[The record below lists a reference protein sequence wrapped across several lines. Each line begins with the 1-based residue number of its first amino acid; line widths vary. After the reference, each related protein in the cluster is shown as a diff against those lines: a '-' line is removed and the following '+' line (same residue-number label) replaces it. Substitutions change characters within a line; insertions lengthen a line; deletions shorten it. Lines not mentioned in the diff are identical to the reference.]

1 LIQLPSLH
9 SMNRFSLA
17 LLFLSL
23 ACAIGNGQTATPQR
37 PATPQV
43 QQRGTSSF
51 DLTEYGVFF
60 EADSRLIIVM
70 AALEAAGLD
79 TSSGKEVS
87 PFRGL
92 VRKDLA
98 DLDPDLKNRLRA
110 FYERNKLPAPATP
123 ADQAARY
130 VSLALT
136 LGQPP
141 TLDAPERS
149 DELPG
154 GILEVLD
161 FAPLAREFYR
171 RSGMDDRLVTYT
183 RAYQAEGDRL
193 RQPTA
198 EMVRS
203 VLTYLHTRPITIA
216 TERVV
221 VKAPTS
227 GKKKKA
233 QTTYTL
239 RDHER
244 RFTVIP
250 DLLAAPG
257 AINFRIIG
265 DSYYAIVPPGIDP
278 TSSELR
284 RAYLQYV
291 VDPLTVRFNRE
302 IAARRDHI
310 KQVIAARE
318 KTGNTITPDIFL
330 IVSRSIVAAADARF
344 EEVRRLE
351 ALSAATRTRLA
362 STNGSER
369 ANVAKEAQAAMS
381 AIEDAT
387 IARLADE
394 YERGS
399 VLVFFFA
406 DQLKGIETSGF
417 DIANFFPDM
426 IAGFDPVR
434 EVARPN
440 EYAAIRQRVL
450 AERQARAA
458 SNKAEEPRYSEAE
471 TVKAATLVR
480 KLSDVEELLR
490 LKDYMNAEVRL
501 KEMFQDFPR
510 EPRVFFALAQTANLA
525 AQDATDEEVQADRLN
540 RALANYRLALEASS
554 PETDR
559 ALISRAHEAMGR
571 IHAFM
576 DNTGEAMKEFDEAI
590 KIGDVRGGAY
600 KEAVTGKKRIEQP

>member
-1 LIQLPSLH
+1 
-9 SMNRFSLA
+9 MNRISA
-17 LLFLSL
+17 LLVSFLLGS
-23 ACAIGNGQTATPQR
+23 ATAIGQTAQPPVRR
-37 PATPQV
+37 PTTSQV
-43 QQRGTSSF
+43 QQRPAASF

-60 EADSRLIIVM
+60 EADARLIIMM

-79 TSSGKEVS
+79 TSAGKELG
-87 PFRGL
+87 PFRTQ

-98 DLDPDLKNRLRA
+98 DLDPDLKNRLRG

-154 GILEVLD
+154 SLLDVLD

-171 RSGMDDRLVTYT
+171 RSGMEDRLVTYT

-216 TERVV
+216 TERVL
-221 VKAPTS
+221 VKAPTT

-233 QTTYTL
+233 QSTYTM

-257 AINFRIIG
+257 AINFRVIG
-265 DSYYAIVPPGIDP
+265 DSYYAIVPLGIDP

-291 VDPLTVRFNRE
+291 VDPLVVRFNRE
-302 IAARRDHI
+302 IAARREHI
-310 KQVIAARE
+310 KAVIAARE
-318 KTGNTITPDIFL
+318 KAGAAITPDIFL
-330 IVSRSIVAAADARF
+330 IVSRSLVAAADARF
-344 EEVRRLE
+344 EEVRKLE
-351 ALSAATRTRLA
+351 ALSASTRMRLT
-362 STNGSER
+362 STSGAER

-381 AIEDAT
+381 AIQDAT

-406 DQLKGIETSGF
+406 DQLKGIESSGF

-426 IAGFDPVR
+426 IASFDPAR
-434 EVARPN
+434 EIARPN

-458 SNKAEEPRYSEAE
+458 ANQTEEPRYSDAE
-471 TVKAATLVR
+471 TAKAATLVR
-480 KLSDVEELLR
+480 RLSDVEELLR
-490 LKDYMNAEVRL
+490 LKDYTNAEVRL
-501 KEMFQDFPR
+501 KEMFQDYPR

-525 AQDATDEEVQADRLN
+525 AQDATDEEVQGERLN

-576 DNTGEAMKEFDEAI
+576 ENTSEAAREFDEAI

-600 KEAVTGKKRIEQP
+600 KEAIAGKRLLAQP

>member
-1 LIQLPSLH
+1 
-9 SMNRFSLA
+9 MNRTAFA
-17 LLFLSL
+17 PFVLLS
-23 ACAIGNGQTATPQR
+23 CATAFAQAPSTPPAR
-37 PATPQV
+37 PTSQV
-43 QQRGTSSF
+43 QQRPTAGF

-60 EADSRLIIVM
+60 EADARLIVM
-70 AALEAAGLD
+70 MTALEAAGLEMPAGREIS
-79 TSSGKEVS
+79 T
-87 PFRGL
+87 FRAQ
-92 VRKDLA
+92 VRKDLT
-98 DLDPDLKNRLRA
+98 DLDPDLRNRLRT
-110 FYERNKLPAPATP
+110 FYERNKLPAPATS

-141 TLDAPERS
+141 ALDAPERS
-149 DELPG
+149 DELPA

-161 FAPLAREFYR
+161 FAPLLREFYR
-171 RSGMDDRLVTYT
+171 RSGMEDRLVTYT

-198 EMVRS
+198 DMVRS
-203 VLTYLHTRPITIA
+203 VLTYLHTRPITIT

-221 VKAPTS
+221 SRAPTS
-227 GKKKKA
+227 GKKKNA
-233 QTTYTL
+233 PRTYTM

-265 DSYYAIVPPGIDP
+265 DSYYAIVPPGIEP
-278 TSSELR
+278 SSSELR

-302 IAARRDHI
+302 IAARRDAI
-310 KQVIAARE
+310 KQVSAARE
-318 KTGNTITPDIFL
+318 SAGSTITPDIFL
-330 IVSRSIVAAADARF
+330 IVSRSLVAAADARF

-351 ALSAATRTRLA
+351 SLAADTRLRLNAA
-362 STNGSER
+362 SGAER
-369 ANVAKEAQAAMS
+369 GKIAQQSQAEMS
-381 AIEDAT
+381 AVRDAT

-394 YERGS
+394 YERGL

-426 IAGFDPVR
+426 IASFDPAR
-434 EVARPN
+434 EIARPS
-440 EYAAIRQRVL
+440 EYAAVRQKVL

-458 SNKAEEPRYSEAE
+458 TRQAEEPRYSEAE
-471 TVKAATLVR
+471 AAKAATLV
-480 KLSDVEELLR
+480 KQLSEIEELLR
-490 LKDYMNAEVRL
+490 VKDYTNAETRL
-501 KEMFQDFPR
+501 KAMFQEYPR
-510 EPRVFFALAQTANLA
+510 EPRVFFALAQTASLA
-525 AQDATDEEVQADRLN
+525 AQDATDEEVQADRLK
-540 RALANYRLALEASS
+540 RALANYRLAVEASS

-559 ALISRAHEAMGR
+559 GLISRAHEAMGR

-590 KIGDVRGGAY
+590 KVGDVRGGAY
-600 KEAVTGKKRIEQP
+600 KEAIAGRKRLEQP

>member
-1 LIQLPSLH
+1 
-9 SMNRFSLA
+9 MNRIAIASFI
-17 LLFLSL
+17 LLF
-23 ACAIGNGQTATPQR
+23 CAAAFAQSPSAPPGR
-37 PATPQV
+37 PTSQV
-43 QQRGTSSF
+43 QQRPTAGF

-60 EADSRLIIVM
+60 EADARLIVM
-70 AALEAAGLD
+70 MTALEAAGLEMPAGREIS
-79 TSSGKEVS
+79 T
-87 PFRGL
+87 FRAQ
-92 VRKDLA
+92 VRKDLT
-98 DLDPDLKNRLRA
+98 DLDPDLRNRLRT
-110 FYERNKLPAPATP
+110 FYERNKLPAPATS

-130 VSLALT
+130 ISLALT

-141 TLDAPERS
+141 GLDAPERS
-149 DELPG
+149 DDLPS

-161 FAPLAREFYR
+161 FAPLVREFYR
-171 RSGMDDRLVTYT
+171 RSGMEDRLVTYT

-198 EMVRS
+198 DMVRS
-203 VLTYLHTRPITIA
+203 VLTYLHTRPITIT

-221 VKAPTS
+221 SRAPTS
-227 GKKKKA
+227 GKKKNA
-233 QTTYTL
+233 PRTYTM

-265 DSYYAIVPPGIDP
+265 DSYYAIVPPGIEP
-278 TSSELR
+278 SSSELR

-302 IAARRDHI
+302 IAARRDAI
-310 KQVIAARE
+310 KQLTAARE
-318 KTGNTITPDIFL
+318 SAGATITPDIFL
-330 IVSRSIVAAADARF
+330 IVSRSLVAAADARF

-351 ALSAATRTRLA
+351 ALAADTRLRLNAA
-362 STNGSER
+362 SGAER
-369 ANVAKEAQAAMS
+369 GKIAQQSQAEMS
-381 AIEDAT
+381 AVRDAT

-394 YERGS
+394 YERGL

-406 DQLKGIETSGF
+406 DQLKGVESSGF

-426 IAGFDPVR
+426 IASFDPAR
-434 EVARPN
+434 EMARPS
-440 EYAAIRQRVL
+440 EYAAVRQKVL

-458 SNKAEEPRYSEAE
+458 TRQAEEPRYSEAE
-471 TVKAATLVR
+471 AARAATLV
-480 KLSDVEELLR
+480 KQLSEIEELLR
-490 LKDYMNAEVRL
+490 LKDYPTAENRL
-501 KEMFQDFPR
+501 KAMFQEYPR
-510 EPRVFFALAQTANLA
+510 EPRVFFALAQTASLA
-525 AQDATDEEVQADRLN
+525 AQDATDEEVQADRLK

-554 PETDR
+554 SETDR
-559 ALISRAHEAMGR
+559 GLISRAHEAMGR

-590 KIGDVRGGAY
+590 KVGDVRGGAY
-600 KEAVTGKKRIEQP
+600 KEALAGRKRLEQP